1 MRIQNVKAMFL
12 KVTTAA
18 VLAGAVLI
26 AAPKANAQHFAVG
39 VQFGAPAYGYNYG
52 PAYGPGPGYYEHL
65 RWERE
70 QAAIARRDAWIQQ
83 ERWEHRNAWERQE
96 AWEHHDGDRDRR
108 DYDGRDFDRRDF
120 NGYPPRAVPY
130 NGWR

>member
-18 VLAGAVLI
+18 VLAGAVFV
-26 AAPKANAQHFAVG
+26 AAPKANAQQFAVG
-39 VQFGAPAYGYNYG
+39 VQFGAPAYGYNDGYDYG
-52 PAYGPGPGYYEHL
+52 ARL

-70 QAAIARRDAWIQQ
+70 QAEIARRDAFFRHEQ
-83 ERWEHRNAWERQE
+83 WERHE
-96 AWEHHDGDRDRR
+96 AWEHHDGWRDRHEDWNR
-108 DYDGRDFDRRDF
+108 HDGYDRDRRDF